1 MPSSFHVSGRILKLF
16 PPESLLP
23 LANRCGGRATDQKA
37 RLPLIR
43 IIAIVVIAAFLAF
56 SLQNTQ
62 SVDFQFLT
70 WDLGTAPVLVAILA
84 AGFVGLVVG
93 LLLSAP
99 SLFRDRA
106 ARRRLE
112 GELDAANTR
121 ASEAQVDAEATRVAS
136 LPQRA
141 RS

>member
-1 MPSSFHVSGRILKLF
+1 
-16 PPESLLP
+16 
-23 LANRCGGRATDQKA
+23 
-37 RLPLIR
+37 LIR
-43 IIAIVVIAAFLAF
+43 IFAIVVIAAFLAF

-99 SLFRDRA
+99 SHFRDRA

-121 ASEAQVDAEATRVAS
+121 SSEAQADAEATRVAS
-136 LPQRA
+136 RPQRA
-141 RS
+141 HS